1 MLVSVMIDFRTSS
14 FPRKREPRWGG
25 VRTACPWIPLP
36 RDDRTTIRYYRQIG
50 LNVHLI
56 ASRWAQA
63 MREISG
69 RLEETPG
76 EEGFPA
82 YLDSSIKGVYESAGA
97 LKTND
102 GLARSLTNDR
112 HRVARRRQLRRLG
125 DAIGARNSGDL
136 SRNVISTGLQ
146 ACLPGCGPAHI
157 LVALPWSNCAPISNS
172 TCTPA
177 SAAALGSS
185 T

>member
-1 MLVSVMIDFRTSS
+1 MRQKMLVSVMIDFRTSS

-82 YLDSSIKGVYESAGA
+82 YLDSSIKGVYESAG
-97 LKTND
+97 
-102 GLARSLTNDR
+102 
-112 HRVARRRQLRRLG
+112 
-125 DAIGARNSGDL
+125 
-136 SRNVISTGLQ
+136 
-146 ACLPGCGPAHI
+146 
-157 LVALPWSNCAPISNS
+157 
-172 TCTPA
+172 
-177 SAAALGSS
+177 
-185 T
+185 